1 MKSPSPPGR
10 ECAYPVPFR
19 LDRQP
24 GANLYRIINEGDE
37 RLRGLTLT
45 LHGSGMMSA
54 SVPEA
59 LDPGEML
66 EVTVAGKDL
75 ARSTIL
81 VLRWFRPN
89 GVEYLW
95 RISF

>member
-1 MKSPSPPGR
+1 MKNSPPVSID
-10 ECAYPVPFR
+10 CAYPVPFR
-19 LDRQP
+19 LERLP
-24 GANLYRIINEGDE
+24 NSNLYRIINDGTE
-37 RLRGLTLT
+37 RVRGLTLT

-54 SVPEA
+54 SMPESLGA
-59 LDPGEML
+59 GEVL
-66 EVTVAGKDL
+66 EVTVAGHDL

>member
-1 MKSPSPPGR
+1 MKSPSPPRR

-19 LDRQP
+19 LERQP
-24 GANLYRIINEGDE
+24 SAHLYRIVNESDE

-54 SVPEA
+54 NLPESLGA
-59 LDPGEML
+59 REAL
-66 EVTVAGKDL
+66 EVTVAGHDL